1 MSILP
6 LSQEIFEKI
15 KWMVMNYAC
24 QFLEDKDPERR
35 YSVLAIF
42 LYGGAAKYHLGLKP
56 DFHDF
61 DVNLLFS
68 RDESNDRH
76 LSTYGMPKHIGTLNN
91 KNVEVMRN
99 VINYDVCQDIIEY
112 IANYARTRCS
122 KRWRRI
128 TSEPVIFLY
137 PDCKVL
143 KRLI

>member
-1 MSILP
+1 
-6 LSQEIFEKI
+6 
-15 KWMVMNYAC
+15 MVMNYAD

-42 LYGGAAKYHLGLKP
+42 LYGGAAKYHLGLKI

-68 RDESNDRH
+68 RNKSNNHH

-99 VINYDVCQDIIEY
+99 VLHYDVCEDIIEY
-112 IANYARTRCS
+112 IGNYARRRRS

-137 PDCKVL
+137 PDSEVL
-143 KRLI
+143 RSLI